1 MYIISKI
8 IIKRFRSN
16 FDLKLDIEN
25 NSIVT
30 ICGANNSGKTN
41 TLRAINVFFNPH
53 LYERNKD
60 VPFHKLEGSRGASQY
75 PEITL
80 VFKDNNNE
88 YEITRTFGME
98 DSEFISLVGKKYNLE
113 SPRNKEVMTIESIE
127 NILNHFDIYSIE
139 TINVNFPELI
149 SKIINDVYEIEF
161 SKSRI
166 SKELRTAFSRYVN
179 GVLQKLNL
187 LAKDISSDFK
197 LFNMNWGVEFASKTD
212 IKRFTDLIND
222 DIEFLIRDN
231 SNKYVDSKGSGLQK
245 LAYFTI

>member
-41 TLRAINVFFNPH
+41 TLRAINIFFNPS
-53 LYERNKD
+53 LYERSKD

-80 VFKDNNNE
+80 ILKNNDEE
-88 YEITRTFGME
+88 YEITRSFGM
-98 DSEFISLVGKKYNLE
+98 DDGTFLSLTGKKYN
-113 SPRNKEVMTIESIE
+113 SKIPNNKQNMSEDSI
-127 NILNHFDIYSIE
+127 NSILNHFDIYSIE

-149 SKIINDVYEIEF
+149 NKIITDVYEIEF

-166 SKELRTAFSRYVN
+166 SNDLRTAFSKYVD
-179 GVLQKLNL
+179 GVLQKLNT

-197 LFNMNWGVEFASKTD
+197 LFNMNWGS
-212 IKRFTDLIND
+212 
-222 DIEFLIRDN
+222 
-231 SNKYVDSKGSGLQK
+231 
-245 LAYFTI
+245 